1 MIIHPIM
8 SIPSNYILD
17 NYSLKIGIS
26 IDCIMVLIGVCLRM
40 LILESFTWVLI
51 GNALVAL
58 GNAFVLY
65 CPAKYSALWYP
76 VENRLLVTGLI
87 VFANTVSGG
96 VGAFISP
103 FFVKSD
109 LSIEEGRNALRFLMI
124 VQGLIVGSV
133 MVINL
138 LVFKGEPQRVNSSIF
153 SKIKDKRTSEP
164 YK

>member
-1 MIIHPIM
+1 
-8 SIPSNYILD
+8 
-17 NYSLKIGIS
+17 
-26 IDCIMVLIGVCLRM
+26 MVA
-40 LILESFTWVLI
+40 F
-51 GNALVAL
+51 

-103 FFVKSD
+103 FFVQPG
-109 LSIEEGRNALRFLMI
+109 LSIEDGRNSIRMLMI
-124 VQGLIVGSV
+124 TQGIIVGSV
-133 MVINL
+133 MIINL
-138 LVFKGEPQRVNSSIF
+138 LVFKGEPQPFNTSIL
-153 SKIKDKRTSEP
+153 SKIENKRTKDP